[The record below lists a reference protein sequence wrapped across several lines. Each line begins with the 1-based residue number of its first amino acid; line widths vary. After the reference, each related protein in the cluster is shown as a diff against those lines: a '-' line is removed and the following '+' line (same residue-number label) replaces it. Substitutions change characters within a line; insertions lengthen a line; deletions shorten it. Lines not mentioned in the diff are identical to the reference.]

1 MSFHYLRPAVDFN
14 IFCPNSLFMLC
25 LEKGRKKGVGKQH
38 YIIISWRSNVIHVSW
53 FYLFTYLPPSHMTH
67 GGQSC
72 STVVIC
78 IKSCLLKIVPHPFF
92 CSLFALFTSPSVFT
106 SAFGHGSNFDSL
118 EGVGWWGEMSL
129 TAFLL
134 CDWNRKCVQ
143 GWWCLMQKHC
153 MQCPRVQIIGLYL
166 GCFFGVCPGGGVITL
181 DSGRHCRHGPA
192 WQSKWFTFYFNCSRV
207 SMIKR
212 NRWLCRVSCV
222 APTCFVHDGQWQ
234 TSFIVFLITGL
245 RSERDCRQAGHGLCF
260 IVSSVF
266 L

>member
-118 EGVGWWGEMSL
+118 EGVVRWNVINSFSAVWLKQEMCARLVVSNAKTL
-129 TAFLL
+129 HAVSSCTNYRALFGLFF
-134 CDWNRKCVQ
+134 WCV
-143 GWWCLMQKHC
+143 
-153 MQCPRVQIIGLYL
+153 
-166 GCFFGVCPGGGVITL
+166 
-181 DSGRHCRHGPA
+181 SGRGGYHARF
-192 WQSKWFTFYFNCSRV
+192 WQ
-207 SMIKR
+207 M
-212 NRWLCRVSCV
+212 
-222 APTCFVHDGQWQ
+222 
-234 TSFIVFLITGL
+234 
-245 RSERDCRQAGHGLCF
+245 
-260 IVSSVF
+260 
-266 L
+266 